1 MDWTSKKK
9 KNLGKAHKHAVWQT
23 DKQVG
28 REIDRWMKRWKERL
42 VDTKKQRPH
51 QKQMEERK
59 EGVKDTTNRQ
69 LEDQIDTHH
78 FAAPS

>member
-1 MDWTSKKK
+1 MDEKMERETGGHKETKTTSK
-9 KNLGKAHKHAVWQT
+9 T
-23 DKQVG
+23 D
-28 REIDRWMKRWKERL
+28 R
-42 VDTKKQRPH
+42 
-51 QKQMEERK
+51 RK

>member
-9 KNLGKAHKHAVWQT
+9 KEFRKGTYA
-23 DKQVG
+23 
-28 REIDRWMKRWKERL
+28 RSL
-42 VDTKKQRPH
+42 VDRQAGGQRDRQMDEKMERETGGHKETKTTSKTDR
-51 QKQMEERK
+51 RK